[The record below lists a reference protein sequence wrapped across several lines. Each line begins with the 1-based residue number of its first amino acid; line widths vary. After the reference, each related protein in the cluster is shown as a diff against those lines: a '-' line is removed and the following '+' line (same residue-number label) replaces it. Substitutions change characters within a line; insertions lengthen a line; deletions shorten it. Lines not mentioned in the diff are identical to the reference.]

1 MYSIYTIYVLYPE
14 KEAVKIS
21 KIILSFS
28 MFHKTNIEILLI
40 WY

>member
-21 KIILSFS
+21 KIILFQCFTKQISKF
-28 MFHKTNIEILLI
+28 F
-40 WY
+40 